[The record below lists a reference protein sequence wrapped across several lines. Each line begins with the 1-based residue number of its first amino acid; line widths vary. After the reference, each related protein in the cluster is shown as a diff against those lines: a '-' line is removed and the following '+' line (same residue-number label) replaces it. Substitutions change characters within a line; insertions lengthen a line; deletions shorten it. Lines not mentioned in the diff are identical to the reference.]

1 MELPACSSSLGSITL
16 CPLSGR
22 TRSEERRLAID
33 VAVMDLHCRE
43 MQNFT
48 TIIRKL
54 FDGGKRRSGAE
65 AERAAG
71 SGLVTR
77 RDPTGLG

>member
-1 MELPACSSSLGSITL
+1 MT
-16 CPLSGR
+16 
-22 TRSEERRLAID
+22 ID
-33 VAVMDLHCRE
+33 VAVMDLRCRE

-48 TIIRKL
+48 TIIREL